1 MKQNICPSIL
11 FLTWPPPRFHPMWT
25 GEVTTQT
32 IAAANTRYVV
42 EIQCRDSGSPILTA
56 ATPATV
62 RVDTFIPDKV
72 IVK

>member
-1 MKQNICPSIL
+1 
-11 FLTWPPPRFHPMWT
+11 MWT
-25 GEVTTQT
+25 GEVTTKT